1 MNVLHVDSS
10 ILGEA
15 SASRALTARDR
26 SAPQGLARPD
36 LAGHATAT
44 LPPQPLPHYSAASL
58 APGDGAQ
65 EARDAAVLEEFL
77 RADVIVI
84 GAPLYNFSLPSQLK
98 AWIDR
103 ITIKGRTFRYTAQG
117 PQGLAGGKRVIV
129 AIARGG
135 VYAPGA
141 GTEFAESYL
150 RFLFN
155 FLGINDVTFVR
166 AEGLNVS
173 PEAARAEPG
182 ERPREHP
189 GPRPRRPGGPCRLSA
204 GDPILGASVR
214 HLSRRPS

>member
-10 ILGEA
+10 ILGDA
-15 SASRALTARDR
+15 SASRTLTGEIVRHLRASQADLEVTYR
-26 SAPQGLARPD
+26 D
-36 LAGHATAT
+36 LAAE
-44 LPPQPLPHYSAASL
+44 PLPHYSAASL
-58 APGDGAQ
+58 APGDDGAQ
-65 EARDAAVLEEFL
+65 GAQDAAVLEEFL

-150 RFLFN
+150 KFLFN
-155 FLGINDVTFVR
+155 FLGISDVTFVR

-173 PEAARAEPG
+173 PAVREQSLERAHTGIRDLGPAVPAALA
-182 ERPREHP
+182 
-189 GPRPRRPGGPCRLSA
+189 A
-204 GDPILGASVR
+204 
-214 HLSRRPS
+214 

>member
-15 SASRALTARDR
+15 SASRALSGEIVRRLRTSQADL
-26 SAPQGLARPD
+26 QVTYVD
-36 LAGHATAT
+36 LAAE
-44 LPPQPLPHYSAASL
+44 PLPHYSAASL
-58 APGDGAQ
+58 AAGGGA
-65 EARDAAVLEEFL
+65 EGARDAALLAGFL
-77 RADVIVI
+77 HADVIVI

-98 AWIDR
+98 AWVDR
-103 ITIKGRTFRYTAQG
+103 IVIQGKTFRYTAQG

-150 RFLFN
+150 KFVFS
-155 FLGINDVTFVR
+155 FLGITDLTFVR

-173 PEAARAEPG
+173 PESREQSLQGARASIQG
-182 ERPREHP
+182 
-189 GPRPRRPGGPCRLSA
+189 LSPA
-204 GDPILGASVR
+204 VAAALAA
-214 HLSRRPS
+214 

>member
-10 ILGEA
+10 ILGDG
-15 SASRALTARDR
+15 SASRALTGQIVRRLRASQADLQV
-26 SAPQGLARPD
+26 SYLD
-36 LAGHATAT
+36 LAT
-44 LPPQPLPHYSAASL
+44 QPLPHYSAASL
-58 APGDGAQ
+58 ARGDGP
-65 EARDAAVLEEFL
+65 EGARDAAVLEEFL
-77 RADVIVI
+77 RAEVIVI

-150 RFLFN
+150 KFLFN
-155 FLGINDVTFVR
+155 FLGITDLTFVR

-173 PEAARAEPG
+173 PEDREQSLQSARASIG
-182 ERPREHP
+182 GVRPAAP
-189 GPRPRRPGGPCRLSA
+189 AALA
-204 GDPILGASVR
+204 A
-214 HLSRRPS
+214 